1 MALAHLH
8 AAGIA
13 WSPGLP
19 SVDAASPDERRV
31 LAHQLETGLA
41 CTPTSSMGRLYDAVS
56 SLVGARHRI
65 EYDAQAAIDLETAA
79 RRAVDAPGSYTF
91 AVPDDLGAV
100 SCAPVVR
107 AVVDD
112 VTAGVSP
119 DLVAV
124 RFHRAVVGLVVDVAT
139 RAREREQVGEVT
151 LSGGVFVNTLLTT
164 WCTRAPAR
172 TRLRGAPAPAR
183 APHRRRPGP
192 RPGRHHAHSPE
203 VEPHAHDESA
213 VEPRETERTCV

>member
-1 MALAHLH
+1 
-8 AAGIA
+8 
-13 WSPGLP
+13 
-19 SVDAASPDERRV
+19 
-31 LAHQLETGLA
+31 
-41 CTPTSSMGRLYDAVS
+41 MGRLYDAVS

-79 RRAVDAPGSYTF
+79 RRAVDAPGCYTF
-91 AVPDDLGAV
+91 AVPDDLGPV

-119 DLVAV
+119 DLIAV
-124 RFHRAVVGLVVDVAT
+124 RFHRAVVGLVVDVAM

-164 WCTRAPAR
+164 WCTRA
-172 TRLRGAPAPAR
+172 LRERGFVVLR
-183 APHRRRPGP
+183 HRHVPPTDAGLAL
-192 RPGRHHAHSPE
+192 GQVAIHAHSPE